1 MSTQPPFLPGSRGPR
16 LLFGLALLL
25 VLALLPMLPTGP
37 GSWNP
42 TTCAIHAMTGL
53 PCPLC
58 GGTRAAKALMHGD
71 VATALRLN
79 ALALPAVVL
88 IAIIGLLLIS
98 EAIRGRPWVDWTPV
112 LRRSGRF
119 APWGVLFLLIWWI
132 PQLFGALRGS
142 KPELLDTRNPVAHY
156 LQQHFG
162 QSHL

>member
-1 MSTQPPFLPGSRGPR
+1 MSVQPPLLPGSRGSR
-16 LLFGLALLL
+16 FLVGAALLL
-25 VLALLPMLPTGP
+25 VLALLPLLPTSS

-79 ALALPAVVL
+79 ALALPAVGL
-88 IAIIGLLLIS
+88 IGLIGLVLVS
-98 EAIRGRPWVDWTPV
+98 EAIRGRPWTDWTPFI
-112 LRRSGRF
+112 RRIGRF
-119 APWGVLFLLIWWI
+119 APWIVLFLLIWWI
-132 PQLFGALRGS
+132 PQLWGALRGS
-142 KPELLDTRNPVAHY
+142 KSELLDTRNPVARY
-156 LQQHFG
+156 LQQHLG